1 MGASKTLQYSEEE
14 LNIALIA
21 RAIAHPARV
30 RIIKILQTEELCRS
44 VDLVKILNLVPSTVK
59 EHIYKLKEAKLIYL
73 DFTPNCYL
81 IKMNPDLPK
90 GIIKL
95 FEPEIAS

>member
-30 RIIKILQTEELCRS
+30 RIIKILQSEEHCRS
-44 VDLVKILNLVPSTVK
+44 VDLVQMLNLVPSTVN
-59 EHIYKLKEAKLIYL
+59 EHIYKLKDAQLIYL
-73 DFTPNCYL
+73 DFTPNCYIL
-81 IKMNPDLPK
+81 KMNPTLPK
-90 GIIKL
+90 GIINL
-95 FEPEIAS
+95 FDPEITS